1 MHIPLSQMPLE
12 YLLRELHVDPST
24 GLSSQEAEERR
35 KRYGPNALDEGRRRS
50 WWFTFL
56 EQFKDFMLLVLLG
69 ATLLSALLGEY
80 VDAALILA
88 VVLLNGFL
96 GFYQGYR
103 TEKTLIALRGLT
115 APSCRVLRDGKLA
128 VISVEALVPGDIVYV
143 EAGERVPA
151 DLRLWKVEGVHVD
164 ESLLTGESVPVAK
177 HVDRGEADEHGYL
190 FTGTLLVRG
199 SATGIVVATGKATAM
214 GRIARLLGSSEP
226 DLPPLVR
233 RMNELGKAFVFGAV
247 LLIGAVLLLGGRTGT
262 PFPELL
268 LTGVTLAVAAIPEG
282 LPAIVA
288 VVLTLGVYRM
298 ARENA
303 LVRRLHAV
311 ETLGSTTFI
320 ATDKTGTLTQ
330 NRMRAV
336 LLAVSGTVYHVQE
349 GDAGEA
355 LLVRNGLPIAV
366 FPEDVRSALTILALA
381 NRRRELFEGNDGQSS
396 TGASL
401 RASQS
406 KNRRSHFKTPASSLD
421 SLGSPLESN
430 TGSSETRFFRGDP
443 MELAL
448 LELAEKLGVK
458 IDTLLERYV
467 RVDEIPFDHQT
478 RYMAVLYRS
487 IAEDL
492 WAVKGSPEAVL
503 RQSAFALSGLD
514 ARALTKHSRSLLMAE
529 ADRLSQK
536 GYRILALAY
545 RRLPRFRGRRED
557 LEGNLVFI
565 GFVGLL
571 DPPRPEVRDA
581 LAQVLGAGIRVA
593 MVTGDHPETAER
605 VAKDVGLWEEG
616 SLTLT
621 GRDLYNF
628 SDKALAERMPYVRV
642 FARVSPEHKL
652 RIVEILKRE
661 GHIVAMTGDGVND
674 APAIRAADVGIAM
687 GRGGTD
693 VAKEAADLILL
704 DDNFATIARA
714 VEEGRAIFENIR
726 AFVRFVLT
734 ANIAEVFLVFGAI
747 LAGAAIP
754 LSPLVL
760 LWINLLTE
768 GLPALALGLE
778 GRDPEVMER
787 PPRPPQEGLFAHGLG
802 VVILVGGILV
812 GGLALV
818 VFLRYLETQGLAV
831 ARAAAFWTLVVGQ
844 LFIIFDRSEGY
855 GRFERN
861 PLLFLA
867 FLASLGLAALVVG
880 VPQGAALFRVA
891 SLSPTEMGFLAGV
904 ALIPSL
910 LLHVVRRGYRRFVRH
925 RLRSRKGRVR

>member
-1 MHIPLSQMPLE
+1 MHAPLSHMPLE
-12 YLLRELHVDPST
+12 HLLRELRVDPRV
-24 GLSSQEAEERR
+24 GLSSREAEARR
-35 KRYGPNALDEGRRRS
+35 AHYGPNTLEDGRRRS
-50 WWFTFL
+50 WWFAFL

-96 GFYQGYR
+96 GFFQGYR
-103 TEKTLIALRGLT
+103 TEKTLAALRDLT
-115 APSCRVLRDGKLA
+115 APSCRVLRDGKLVVVPA
-128 VISVEALVPGDIVYV
+128 ESLVPGDVVTV

-151 DLRLWKVEGVHVD
+151 DLRLWEAEGVHVD
-164 ESLLTGESVPVAK
+164 ESLLTGESIPVAK
-177 HVDRGEADEHGYL
+177 RVERGDADEHGIL
-190 FTGTLLVRG
+190 FMGTLLVRG

-214 GRIARLLGSSEP
+214 GRIARLLKDSEP
-226 DLPPLVR
+226 DSPPLVR
-233 RMNELGKAFVFGAV
+233 RMNELGKVFVAGA
-247 LLIGAVLLLGGRTGT
+247 LALIAAVLLLGGQTGT

-336 LLAVSGTVYHVQE
+336 LLAVSGAVYHVRE
-349 GDAGEA
+349 EDDGEA
-355 LLVRNGLPIAV
+355 LLVRNGVPIAV
-366 FPEDVRSALTILALA
+366 HPEDVRIALTVLALA
-381 NRRRELFEGNDGQSS
+381 NRQHERFEGGGAPISS
-396 TGASL
+396 WSSL
-401 RASQS
+401 RAPAEES
-406 KNRRSHFKTPASSLD
+406 RRSSFAPLSNSGSFSGVEFASSDL
-421 SLGSPLESN
+421 
-430 TGSSETRFFRGDP
+430 RIFRGDP

-448 LELAEKLGVK
+448 WEFARKLGVH
-458 IDTLLERYV
+458 LEGLFSRYT
-467 RVDEIPFDHQT
+467 RVDEVPFDHHT

-492 WAVKGSPEAVL
+492 WTVKGSPEAVL
-503 RQSAFALSGLD
+503 RRCASVLSGAD
-514 ARALTKHSRSLLMAE
+514 VRPLTERTRSFLLSE
-529 ADRLSQK
+529 VDRLSRD
-536 GYRILALAY
+536 GYRVLALAY
-545 RRLPRFRGRRED
+545 RRLPRFRGTRED
-557 LEGNLVFI
+557 LEGRLVFV

-571 DPPRPEVRDA
+571 DPPRPEVREA
-581 LAQVLGAGIRVA
+581 LARVRGAGIRVA

-605 VAKDVGLWEEG
+605 IAKDVGLWEEG
-616 SLTLT
+616 SLTLS
-621 GRDLYNF
+621 GRDLYTF
-628 SDKALAERMPYVRV
+628 SDKALAERLPYVRV

-652 RIVEILKRE
+652 RIVEVLKRE
-661 GHIVAMTGDGVND
+661 GHVVAMTGDGVND

-734 ANIAEVFLVFGAI
+734 ANVAEVFLVFGAI
-747 LAGAAIP
+747 LAGTAIP
-754 LSPLVL
+754 LSPLML
-760 LWINLLTE
+760 LWINFLTE

-787 PPRPPQEGLFAHGLG
+787 PPRPPQEGLFARGLG
-802 VVILVGGILV
+802 LTILAGGILV
-812 GGLALV
+812 GGLALA
-818 VFLRYLETQGLAV
+818 VFLRYLETQGLAA
-831 ARAAAFWTLVVGQ
+831 ARAAAFWTLAAGQ
-844 LFIIFDRSEGY
+844 LFMIFDRSEGY

-867 FLASLGLAALVVG
+867 FLASLGLAALVVA
-880 VPQGAALFRVA
+880 VPYAAGLFRIA
-891 SLSPTEMGFLAGV
+891 PLPTTDMVLLAGV

-910 LLHVVRRGYRRFVRH
+910 FLHAARRAYRRFVY
-925 RLRSRKGRVR
+925 RLEKRKGTER

>member
-1 MHIPLSQMPLE
+1 MHAPLSRTPLE
-12 YLLRELHVDPST
+12 HLLRELRVDPRV
-24 GLSSQEAEERR
+24 GLSSREAEARR
-35 KRYGPNALDEGRRRS
+35 AHYGPNSLEDGRRRS
-50 WWFTFL
+50 WWFAFL

-80 VDAALILA
+80 VDAVLILA

-96 GFYQGYR
+96 GFFQGYR
-103 TEKTLIALRGLT
+103 TEKTLAALRDLT
-115 APSCRVLRDGKLA
+115 APSCRVLRDGRL
-128 VISVEALVPGDIVYV
+128 SVVPAESLVPGDVVVV

-151 DLRLWKVEGVHVD
+151 DLRLWEAEGVHVD

-177 HVDRGEADEHGYL
+177 HVEREEADEHGIL
-190 FTGTLLVRG
+190 FMGTLLVRG

-214 GRIARLLGSSEP
+214 GRIARLLKDSEP
-226 DLPPLVR
+226 DAPPLVR
-233 RMNELGKAFVFGAV
+233 RMNELGKVFVVGA
-247 LLIGAVLLLGGRTGT
+247 LALIAAVLLLGGQTGT

-336 LLAVSGTVYHVQE
+336 LLAVPGAVYHVRE
-349 GDAGEA
+349 EDDGEA
-355 LLVRNGLPIAV
+355 MLVRSGVPIAV
-366 FPEDVRSALTILALA
+366 HSEDVRVALTILALA
-381 NRRRELFEGNDGQSS
+381 NRRHEVFEGGVPLSS
-396 TGASL
+396 
-401 RASQS
+401 
-406 KNRRSHFKTPASSLD
+406 
-421 SLGSPLESN
+421 GSPLRAPDEVSRGSTFMPPSPSDNSESLLG
-430 TGSSETRFFRGDP
+430 TEFSSSDTRIFRGDP

-448 LELAEKLGVK
+448 WEFAKKLGVRPEG
-458 IDTLLERYV
+458 LFSRYA
-467 RVDEIPFDHQT
+467 RVDEVPFDHHT

-503 RQSAFALSGLD
+503 RRSSSVLVGSDVRPLTDRTRSALLS
-514 ARALTKHSRSLLMAE
+514 E
-529 ADRLSQK
+529 VDRLSRD
-536 GYRILALAY
+536 GYRVLALAY
-545 RRLPRFRGRRED
+545 RRIPRFRGSRED
-557 LEGNLVFI
+557 LEGKLVFV
-565 GFVGLL
+565 GFVGLI
-571 DPPRPEVRDA
+571 DPPRPEVREA
-581 LAQVLGAGIRVA
+581 LARVRGAGIRVA

-605 VAKDVGLWEEG
+605 IAKDIGLWEEG

-621 GRDLYNF
+621 GRDLYTF
-628 SDKALAERMPYVRV
+628 SDKALAERLPYVRV

-661 GHIVAMTGDGVND
+661 GHVVAMTGDGVND

-734 ANIAEVFLVFGAI
+734 ANVAEVFLVFGAI
-747 LAGAAIP
+747 LAGTALP
-754 LSPLVL
+754 LSPLML
-760 LWINLLTE
+760 LWINFLTE

-787 PPRPPQEGLFAHGLG
+787 PPRPPHEGLFARGLG
-802 VVILVGGILV
+802 LTILVGGLLV
-812 GGLALV
+812 GGLALA
-818 VFLRYLETQGLAV
+818 VFLRYLETQGLSE
-831 ARAAAFWTLVVGQ
+831 ARAAAFWALVAGQ
-844 LFIIFDRSEGY
+844 LFVIFDRSEGY

-867 FLASLGLAALVVG
+867 FLASMGLAALVVA
-880 VPQGAALFRVA
+880 VPSAAGLFRIAPLSPTDMVFLAGAALV
-891 SLSPTEMGFLAGV
+891 
-904 ALIPSL
+904 PSL
-910 LLHVVRRGYRRFVRH
+910 LLHAARRAYRRYVRRMKRQ
-925 RLRSRKGRVR
+925 KGLGR